1 MTPSETTDLQSQ
13 CDLLRSL
20 HRPGVSW
27 GLFLYLDAMARF
39 TEQLASL
46 TG

>member
-1 MTPSETTDLQSQ
+1 MNVTRLPQGPPLGELAEAGVA
-13 CDLLRSL
+13 R
-20 HRPGVSW
+20 VSW

-39 TEQLASL
+39 TDQLASL

>member
-1 MTPSETTDLQSQ
+1 MPIG
-13 CDLLRSL
+13 
-20 HRPGVSW
+20 RPGQRDARVSW

-39 TEQLASL
+39 TDQLASL

>member
-1 MTPSETTDLQSQ
+1 VA
-13 CDLLRSL
+13 R
-20 HRPGVSW
+20 VSW